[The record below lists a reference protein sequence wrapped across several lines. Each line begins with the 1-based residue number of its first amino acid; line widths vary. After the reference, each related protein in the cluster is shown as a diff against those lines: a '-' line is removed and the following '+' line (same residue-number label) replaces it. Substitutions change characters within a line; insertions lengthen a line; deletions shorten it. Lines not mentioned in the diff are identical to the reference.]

1 MIKFPV
7 KSAYCFMALMDV
19 ILADEDDLETVK
31 YPASLHIFVFDDR
44 SWGIMAKSVWLR
56 IYYIYY
62 VVKNTALYVDIRIVL
77 TPSYHHPA

>member
-31 YPASLHIFVFDDR
+31 HPASLHIFVFDDR
-44 SWGIMAKSVWLR
+44 S
-56 IYYIYY
+56 
-62 VVKNTALYVDIRIVL
+62 
-77 TPSYHHPA
+77 

>member
-7 KSAYCFMALMDV
+7 KSTYCFMALMDV

-44 SWGIMAKSVWLR
+44 S
-56 IYYIYY
+56 
-62 VVKNTALYVDIRIVL
+62 
-77 TPSYHHPA
+77 

>member
-7 KSAYCFMALMDV
+7 KSTYCFMALMDV

-31 YPASLHIFVFDDR
+31 YPASLHICVFDDH
-44 SWGIMAKSVWLR
+44 SWGIMAKNVWLR
-56 IYYIYY
+56 IYYTYY
-62 VVKNTALYVDIRIVL
+62 VVKNTALYVDIRIGL